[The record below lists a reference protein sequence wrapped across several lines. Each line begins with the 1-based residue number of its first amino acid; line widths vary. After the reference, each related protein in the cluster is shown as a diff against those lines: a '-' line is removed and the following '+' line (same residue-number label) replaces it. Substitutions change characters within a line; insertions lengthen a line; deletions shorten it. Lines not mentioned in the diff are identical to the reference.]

1 MSSAETKIKCL
12 LTGDCLGPRGG
23 KEGFRRVLSGK
34 NRAGGIKYSIIVQK
48 PTLDMFKI
56 VSLSAIKLHSCL

>member
-34 NRAGGIKYSIIVQK
+34 NRAGGIKYSIIVNK
-48 PTLDMFKI
+48 
-56 VSLSAIKLHSCL
+56 SCEKTKNQP